1 MKKYIEKWGGGCHF
15 FESIYWGFF
24 TSLLSKVSNFLI
36 H

>member
-1 MKKYIEKWGGGCHF
+1 MKKYIEKWGGGVTF
-15 FESIYWGFF
+15 LKAFVGDFF